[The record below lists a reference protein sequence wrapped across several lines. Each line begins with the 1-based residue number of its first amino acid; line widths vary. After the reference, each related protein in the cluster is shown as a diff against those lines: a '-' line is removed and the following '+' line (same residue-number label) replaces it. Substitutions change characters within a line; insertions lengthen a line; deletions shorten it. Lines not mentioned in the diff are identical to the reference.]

1 MDTLGRYFGDGINMR
16 TSKYSRTNLSVWWPE
31 PQGGGKKSLE
41 KEQV

>member
-1 MDTLGRYFGDGINMR
+1 MDTVGIYFGDRINMR
-16 TSKYSRTNLSVWWPE
+16 TSRYSRTNRSVWCPE